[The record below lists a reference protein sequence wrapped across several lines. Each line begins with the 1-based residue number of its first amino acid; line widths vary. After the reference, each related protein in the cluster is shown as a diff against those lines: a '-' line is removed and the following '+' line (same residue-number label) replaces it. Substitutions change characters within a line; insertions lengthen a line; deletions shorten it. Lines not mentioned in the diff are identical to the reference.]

1 MGAPVTAST
10 RQPVP
15 EVARESL
22 LPVAQRV
29 FWWGQAEQWLD
40 DTGRFVAQV
49 MTYGDWDDTSLAL
62 GLLGDEVFQEVL
74 KAPPSRSLRRQVLD
88 ILALPLWAGRPATA
102 GARNLN
108 RCSTL
113 A

>member
-1 MGAPVTAST
+1 MGALVAAST

-15 EVARESL
+15 EVTREFL
-22 LPVAQRV
+22 LPVARSV

-40 DTGRFVAQV
+40 HTGRFVAQV
-49 MTYGDWDDTSLAL
+49 MTYGDWEETSLAL

-74 KAPPSRSLRRQVLD
+74 KDPPSRSLRRQVLD
-88 ILALPLWAGRPATA
+88 LLALPLWPGRPAA
-102 GARNLN
+102 ADAKALN